1 MRLGRKSRGIITV
14 FVTLIMVPVVMFT
27 GIFVD
32 AARIK
37 LYSSQ
42 AAMAADSYGEVV
54 LSEYDNLLKDLYGL
68 FSVTQNATGLQAIK
82 DLAEYTGYSFNP
94 ASPGKELE
102 GFMPYKNA
110 SVEVKYEKVAGA
122 DLVNENVL
130 MTQIADFMRYRSIA
144 CLMQNEGILDALD
157 DIENASADMKVVKQ
171 RTEITDES
179 QEILEKIGQ
188 YYDVLTCIYE
198 YPAYYDERASR
209 FEAYAGELRDI
220 YTNKVFIEGNL
231 TYGDYVY
238 YVKNKSTVEDA
249 IKQVEKAKKDDKVT
263 VTETQK
269 ELAEAYAN
277 FDAKVFQEKLQAR
290 FDKYNLSKDDT
301 SYKIVFGQ
309 VEEKLKSLES
319 LAKEI
324 DTGITTLNDQIIEM
338 KKSMEGCSK
347 EMREGIEKE
356 IKDLEN
362 ITKLEGEFSKLV
374 NELKLQ
380 GVVANDKTNLSSWE
394 SNVTALWYVEQDL
407 LAGNNGL
414 EDWNTTIWFEWYD
427 FYTRNSESKFFYDE
441 LKKACNAVDGN
452 VTADPKFTGSGFVG
466 FFYGRI
472 VGVGTFRCH
481 EWTSVDVV

>member
-188 YYDVLTCIYE
+188 YL
-198 YPAYYDERASR
+198 
-209 FEAYAGELRDI
+209 
-220 YTNKVFIEGNL
+220 
-231 TYGDYVY
+231 
-238 YVKNKSTVEDA
+238 KNAMQFTWEWMSIMVMRKS
-249 IKQVEKAKKDDKVT
+249 I
-263 VTETQK
+263 
-269 ELAEAYAN
+269 
-277 FDAKVFQEKLQAR
+277 
-290 FDKYNLSKDDT
+290 
-301 SYKIVFGQ
+301 
-309 VEEKLKSLES
+309 
-319 LAKEI
+319 
-324 DTGITTLNDQIIEM
+324 
-338 KKSMEGCSK
+338 
-347 EMREGIEKE
+347 
-356 IKDLEN
+356 
-362 ITKLEGEFSKLV
+362 
-374 NELKLQ
+374 
-380 GVVANDKTNLSSWE
+380 
-394 SNVTALWYVEQDL
+394 
-407 LAGNNGL
+407 
-414 EDWNTTIWFEWYD
+414 
-427 FYTRNSESKFFYDE
+427 
-441 LKKACNAVDGN
+441 
-452 VTADPKFTGSGFVG
+452 
-466 FFYGRI
+466 
-472 VGVGTFRCH
+472 
-481 EWTSVDVV
+481 